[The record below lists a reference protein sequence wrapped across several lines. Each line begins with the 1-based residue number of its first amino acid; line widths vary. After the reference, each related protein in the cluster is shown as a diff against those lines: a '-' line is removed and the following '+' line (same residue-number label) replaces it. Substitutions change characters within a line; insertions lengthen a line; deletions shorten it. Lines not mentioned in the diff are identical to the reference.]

1 VIASAALACAL
12 LAATP
17 APGGR
22 VALLVAN
29 EQGLSMEAALRFPAQ
44 DAARLASVLEELGD
58 FSHEDIH
65 TLSGKSADEVL
76 SALDSLAHGPRSS
89 LFFFYY
95 SGHADSSA
103 LHLAGTTLPVDK
115 LLEGLQAIPA
125 ELRIGLIDAC
135 QSGSV
140 TRAKGVV
147 PGPAFDLRVDE
158 GSEGQILVS
167 SSAADE
173 QSFESDAHGG
183 ALFTLHWVA
192 ALRGAADS
200 DGDSTVTLTEAYR
213 YAYAQTLRATLLS
226 NAGPQHPS
234 FKMDLSGRHDP
245 VLTRLNASANLTL
258 SSEDDGD
265 YVIFDGAERQ
275 VILEVPARAAERL
288 KVALAPGAYVVKKR
302 GTRGV
307 RLARIE
313 LARGDDRLL
322 ADYQMRP
329 VPLVR
334 LARKGGLGDL
344 WATARVGQVFT
355 GLGVRGLVHVDLG
368 VELETS
374 WWLLGAQVQGS
385 IGNNEAFGLSTRY
398 RYLGLQLSA
407 MPSVHLGAVALR
419 AGPALGLYYLDEQS
433 TGRAL
438 VKGVGSVG
446 ALQIRIEVEVTRN
459 LSLVANGNAGGLLT
473 RVAPH
478 SSPWQTGDIA
488 VLYWADYGFGLR
500 AAW

>member
-1 VIASAALACAL
+1 MLACAL
-12 LAATP
+12 LAAAP

-29 EQGLSMEAALRFPAQ
+29 EQGLGVEAALRFPAQ
-44 DAARLASVLEELGD
+44 DAARLSAVLTELGD
-58 FSHEDIH
+58 FRPEDVH
-65 TLSGKSADEVL
+65 TLSGKTADEVL
-76 SALDSLAHGPRSS
+76 VALDALAKGPRSS

-95 SGHADSSA
+95 SGHADSAA
-103 LHLAGTTLPVDK
+103 LHLSGTTLPVQK
-115 LLEGLQAIPA
+115 LLESLQAVPA

-140 TRAKGVV
+140 TRAKGVE

-183 ALFTLHWVA
+183 ALFTLHWTA

-200 DGDSTVTLTEAYR
+200 DGDSSVTLTEAYR

-234 FKMDLSGRHDP
+234 FRMDLSGRHDP

-265 YVIFDGAERQ
+265 YVLFDGAERQ
-275 VILEVPARAAERL
+275 VILEVPARPAERL
-288 KVALAPGAYVVKKR
+288 RVALAPGAYVVKKR

-313 LARGDDRLL
+313 LARGDDRVL
-322 ADYQMRP
+322 ADYQMRA

-344 WATARVGQVFT
+344 WAVARVGQVFT
-355 GLGVRGLVHVDLG
+355 GLGVRGNAHVDLG
-368 VELETS
+368 VELETGH
-374 WWLLGAQVQGS
+374 WLLGAQLQGS
-385 IGNNEAFGLSTRY
+385 IGNNQAFGLTTQY
-398 RYLGLQLSA
+398 RHFGLQLSGLVG
-407 MPSVHLGAVALR
+407 VHLGAVALR
-419 AGPALGLYYLDEQS
+419 AGPALSVLYLDEQS

-438 VKGVGSVG
+438 LQGVGGVG
-446 ALQIRIEVEVTRN
+446 ALQIRVEVEVTRN

-473 RVAPH
+473 RLAPK
-478 SSPWQTGDIA
+478 SSPWQTGDLG